1 MYNTLI
7 QYNKYN
13 LTVCVSQ
20 LNLVMEI
27 STNDYGYQ
35 NERLIEKTK
44 NGKEVI
50 YRKKQQST
58 AQNLAME
65 RAGK

>member
-1 MYNTLI
+1 
-7 QYNKYN
+7 
-13 LTVCVSQ
+13 
-20 LNLVMEI
+20 MEI